1 MRFPFAF
8 VSCLG
13 YLSMG
18 ARSPEEARSFFASA
32 LRRRLGCFV
41 AREFARY
48 RLRRL
53 PYIGATRDAVA
64 ARGIRRGRHRGRDS
78 GAGVRDDDFHAYQAL
93 LLGWHITSKMMCVG
107 DALPAGKCTQVL

>member
-1 MRFPFAF
+1 MFGNYAEASPD
-8 VSCLG
+8 VHSL
-13 YLSMG
+13 LSTAAESLAHRRWQGMG

-32 LRRRLGCFV
+32 LRCRLGCFV

-93 LLGWHITSKMMCVG
+93 L
-107 DALPAGKCTQVL
+107 AGLAHHE